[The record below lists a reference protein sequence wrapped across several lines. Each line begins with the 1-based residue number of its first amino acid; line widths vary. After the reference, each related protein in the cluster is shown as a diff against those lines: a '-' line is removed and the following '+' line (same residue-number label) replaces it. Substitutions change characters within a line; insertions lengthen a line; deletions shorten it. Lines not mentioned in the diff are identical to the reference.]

1 MLEDSEKSKGE
12 TGGKYYQDILCICKK
27 LSEGG
32 CQHVYVAAL
41 LERYQV
47 SSGEIPRS

>member
-1 MLEDSEKSKGE
+1 MSEDSEKSRGE

-32 CQHVYVAAL
+32 LSAGVPPADIAG
-41 LERYQV
+41 EV
-47 SSGEIPRS
+47 SGIFRRDS